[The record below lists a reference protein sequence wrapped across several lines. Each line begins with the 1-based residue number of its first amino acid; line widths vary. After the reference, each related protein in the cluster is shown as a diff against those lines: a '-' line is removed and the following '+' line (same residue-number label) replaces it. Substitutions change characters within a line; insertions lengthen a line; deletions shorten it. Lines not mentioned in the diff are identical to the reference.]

1 MKFIFTIF
9 IIMIWPY
16 YWQVGRSGITTSLV
30 SGTILMIWPYLQ
42 IGRFGITLLFNS
54 PWMT

>member
-1 MKFIFTIF
+1 MTFIFTIF

-54 PWMT
+54 PWMA